1 MDVKEGERV
10 WISVTAIVRITLQD
24 GCSHED
30 VGHGHCENMKGR
42 AAAIEKAGLHLTAQL
57 TCRHRKKP
65 SPMRPNVL

>member
-24 GCSHED
+24 GCWHED

-42 AAAIEKAGLHLTAQL
+42 AAAIEKVGIVCQ
-57 TCRHRKKP
+57 
-65 SPMRPNVL
+65 SPADV